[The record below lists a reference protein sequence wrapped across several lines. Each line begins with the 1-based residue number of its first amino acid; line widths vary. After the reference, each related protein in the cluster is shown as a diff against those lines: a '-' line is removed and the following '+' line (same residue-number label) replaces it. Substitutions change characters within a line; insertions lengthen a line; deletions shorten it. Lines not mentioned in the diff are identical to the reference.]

1 MDEFEKAKS
10 LVVERKYKEAGM
22 LLDKLLSNV
31 KDDPELWYTRGIL
44 SLKLKNYDM
53 AHECFE
59 NAIMLESKAK
69 YHKTKGMAHLEMFE
83 VDEAVESFEKALKH
97 EKKDSSVY
105 FFMSVC
111 YMLLNDPRGKEY
123 MERAYLINPKK
134 TKQLIAN
141 FYEAFFARDPSINAN
156 VKKEL
161 KKRVDD
167 IG

>member
-10 LVVERKYKEAGM
+10 LIVERKYREAGM
-22 LLDKLLSNV
+22 LLDKLLSKV

-44 SLKLKNYDM
+44 SLKLKNYDK

-59 NAIMLESKAK
+59 NAIMLENKAK

-83 VDEAVESFEKALKH
+83 VDEAVESFENALEQ
-97 EKKDSSVY
+97 EKKDPSLY

-123 MERAYLINPKK
+123 MERAYLVNPKK
-134 TKQLIAN
+134 TKQLITN
-141 FYEAFFARDPSINAN
+141 FYEAFFEKDPNVSEN

-167 IG
+167 IK